1 MRARAKAKARVR
13 DKEGQGQGKGGGKPG
28 PQGPPKQPGPPKPS
42 TPGKKQVEDGYA
54 KGQKAEEQLPDKSAS
69 DPQAGAI
76 DDYQKAL
83 QELEKLLK
91 QLREEEMERLLAQL
105 QQRCEYMLQ
114 MQKEVRDATVQIEDA
129 VGKNRDKKPARADIQ
144 RSQGQADKEGEIAK
158 EARKAKA
165 LVDAEGTAV
174 AFSEIFGQLVRDMED
189 VQRRLAKADT
199 GLVTVRIETDI
210 IQMLEQMIEALKQA
224 QKDMKNKPS
233 QGGGQGGQSPAEA
246 PGNGPRAEARQV
258 PPAGHQQP
266 HHRVPQAVPHGG
278 AGRQTRHPEGSEEA
292 G

>member
-1 MRARAKAKARVR
+1 M
-13 DKEGQGQGKGGGKPG
+13 
-28 PQGPPKQPGPPKPS
+28 
-42 TPGKKQVEDGYA
+42 
-54 KGQKAEEQLPDKSAS
+54 PDKGAS
-69 DPQAGAI
+69 DPQSGAI

-83 QELEKLLK
+83 QELERLLK

-129 VGKNRDKKPARADIQ
+129 VGKNRDKKPTRADIQ

-189 VQRRLAKADT
+189 VQRRLAKGDT

-233 QGGGQGGQSPAEA
+233 KDGGGGGQSQQKLLELVH
-246 PGNGPRAEARQV
+246 ELKLVKFRQV
-258 PPAGHQQP
+258 VINNRTIEYHKQYPKDE
-266 HHRVPQAVPHGG
+266 QADKPDIQKEVKKLGEDESNLRKIIG
-278 AGRQTRHPEGSEEA
+278 DMIKNLSSK
-292 G
+292 